1 MTTNGHSF
9 LRSNENILK
18 LDFNDGHIVLKNIE
32 LYTLIGKLYGV
43 RIELHPNKALQWR
56 GKKKKPLETWPK
68 WSKFCHMWPTL
79 KTSVL
84 AYGIIKH
91 DLGST

>member
-1 MTTNGHSF
+1 MVVMIWKRAKQGMTTNGHSF

-43 RIELHPNKALQWR
+43 RIELHPNKALQ
-56 GKKKKPLETWPK
+56 
-68 WSKFCHMWPTL
+68 
-79 KTSVL
+79 
-84 AYGIIKH
+84 
-91 DLGST
+91 